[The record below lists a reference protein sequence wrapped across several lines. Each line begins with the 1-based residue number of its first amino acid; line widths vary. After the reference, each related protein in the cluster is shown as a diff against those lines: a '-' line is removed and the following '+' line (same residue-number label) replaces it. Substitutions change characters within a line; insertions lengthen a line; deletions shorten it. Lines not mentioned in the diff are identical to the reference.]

1 MDYNIRHATV
11 DDGEGLLEL
20 WHGFTDHLA
29 GFDDRYE
36 HNESADDR
44 WLSYFE
50 NQLVDSKYGTVIVAE
65 HDGDLVGIL
74 EARITGNHP
83 IFRLENHG
91 HVYGHYVQ
99 DRIHGEGV
107 GKELL
112 EAAEEWFLDPA
123 REVNFY
129 RINVIEGDKN
139 ASEIYESYG
148 LRAVEHTF
156 EKQLK

>member
-11 DDGEGLLEL
+11 DDGDKLLRL

-29 GFDDRYE
+29 GFDDRYG

-50 NQLVDSKYGTVIVAE
+50 NQLIDSKYGTVIVAE

-91 HVYGHYVQ
+91 HVYGHYVDDQ
-99 DRIHGEGV
+99 VRGEGI
-107 GKELL
+107 GKALL
-112 EAAEEWFLDPA
+112 EAAEKWFSDST
-123 REVNFY
+123 RGVDFY
-129 RINVIEGDKN
+129 RVNVLEGDEKV
-139 ASEIYESYG
+139 SELYESYG
-148 LRAVEHTF
+148 LSTVEHTF
-156 EKQLK
+156 EKQL